1 MEDDAAIA
9 RLMSGEIWTT
19 FCDLL
24 RQAGDEIRRP
34 GLDDPLDVAE
44 GYRLLTRLLRGSL
57 ESVLEYGTPTH
68 PHLICTCHETIKI
81 VAENPDTYYL
91 GSSVSGQHEYRVW
104 GNRGDAAWLSFNTF
118 SQGGFGGGGS
128 GVGATLHEQELT
140 LDEGGAFELFLTHE
154 PRGANWLRHDP
165 STTSLVIRQTFLH
178 KRSEQAAELHIERLD
193 ADGAPP
199 APLDAA
205 HLERALVHAGL
216 YITGVASIG
225 ARWAER
231 NRDHSNQFV
240 DVQLEDTKAFRDPQI
255 IWHQC
260 YFDLADGEALVV
272 EFTPPDCDYWMIA
285 LHNHWMETLD
295 YRYHGCTFNSA
306 TATVG
311 PDGRVR
317 CVVSARDP
325 GTPNWLDTADHHN
338 GVLGVRW
345 VGADVD
351 DVIPDT
357 RVTTVAQAGT

>member
-1 MEDDAAIA
+1 MEADEATT
-9 RLMSGEIWTT
+9 RLMTGEIWAT

-104 GNRGDAAWLSFNTF
+104 GTRGEAAWLSFNTF
-118 SQGGFGGGGS
+118 GQGGFGGGGT
-128 GVGATLHEQELT
+128 GVGATLHEQELV
-140 LDEGGAFELFLTHE
+140 LDDDGTFELFLSHE
-154 PRGANWLRHDP
+154 RRGDNWLRHSPDT
-165 STTSLVIRQTFLH
+165 SSLVIRQTFLR
-178 KRSEQAAELHIERLD
+178 KKSQRPAELHIERLD
-193 ADGAPP
+193 PDGAPP
-199 APLDAA
+199 SPLDAA
-205 HLERALVHAGL
+205 HLERALVHAGH
-216 YITGVASIG
+216 YIRGVASIG

-231 NRDHSNQFV
+231 NREHPNRFV
-240 DVQLEDTKAFRDPQI
+240 DVQLDDTRAFRDPQI

-260 YFDLADGEALVV
+260 YFVLDDEQALVV
-272 EFTPPDCDYWMIA
+272 EFTPPRCDYWMIA

-295 YRYHGCTFNSA
+295 YRYHVSTLNAA
-306 TATVG
+306 TAAVRA
-311 PDGRVR
+311 DGRVR
-317 CVVSARDP
+317 CVVAARDP
-325 GTPNWLDTADHHN
+325 GTDNWLDTAGHRN

-351 DVIPDT
+351 DVVPDT
-357 RVTTVAQAGT
+357 WLTTTAEVGP